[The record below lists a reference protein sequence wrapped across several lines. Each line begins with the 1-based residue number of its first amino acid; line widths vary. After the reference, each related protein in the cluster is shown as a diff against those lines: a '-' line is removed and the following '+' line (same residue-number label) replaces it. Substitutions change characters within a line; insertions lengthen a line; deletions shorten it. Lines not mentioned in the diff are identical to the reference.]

1 MKLSE
6 KIFELRKGMGL
17 SQEELAEKLNVSRQT
32 VSRWEVGS
40 ALPDAENLRLLSGL
54 FGVTADYLLNDDY
67 ASDGDVPRVKKAET
81 VLRETEHTLRRR
93 SLIVSLIFAVAG
105 LVFLIITIDTLNIL
119 FIFPALVCASAAGF
133 FLWWHSWGRRNG
145 GSEGK

>member
-6 KIFELRKGMGL
+6 KILELRKGMGL

-93 SLIVSLIFAVAG
+93 SLLVSLIFAVAG
-105 LVFLIITIDTLNIL
+105 LVFLIITIDTLNIRY
-119 FIFPALVCASAAGF
+119 IFPALVCASAAGF
-133 FLWWHSWGRRNG
+133 FLWRHSWGRGNDG
-145 GSEGK
+145 GEK